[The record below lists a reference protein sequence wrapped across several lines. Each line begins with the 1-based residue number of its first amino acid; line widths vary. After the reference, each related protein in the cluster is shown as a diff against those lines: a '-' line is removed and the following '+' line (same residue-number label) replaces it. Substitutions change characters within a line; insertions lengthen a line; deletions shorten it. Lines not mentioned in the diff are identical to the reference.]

1 MAFDDHANE
10 MEGSGGGVRC
20 DGVGGEGVRGDKE
33 VTEVCGGGEAQDEN
47 GEIRRERGR
56 EGEGKRESEREKKIF
71 LNSPIIGHH
80 TCTCTVLPAK
90 TPKNAILC
98 VCFIFQNIVHS

>member
-33 VTEVCGGGEAQDEN
+33 VTEVCGGGGEAQDEN

-56 EGEGKRESEREKKIF
+56 EGEERGKEEE
-71 LNSPIIGHH
+71 
-80 TCTCTVLPAK
+80 
-90 TPKNAILC
+90 
-98 VCFIFQNIVHS
+98 